1 MEVGIV
7 CGFISFLVS
16 FNTTTHI
23 LRCMTDND
31 ITNIHNPN
39 NNNNN
44 TSSITSSNTKNSNI
58 DNINKIYNY
67 NNRNLSINKNSTKGK
82 VKFHNGVS
90 YIIIPSIHDMSANNL
105 QELWYSGDDYYNFKL
120 EFVKKNINDIQD

>member
-16 FNTTTHI
+16 FNSTTMI
-23 LRCMTDND
+23 LRCIARND
-31 ITNIHNPN
+31 ITNIHNVNKN
-39 NNNNN
+39 NH
-44 TSSITSSNTKNSNI
+44 TSSNTKNSNI

-67 NNRNLSINKNSTKGK
+67 NNHNLSINKNSTKGK

-90 YIIIPSIHDMSANNL
+90 YIIIPSIHDLSANNL
-105 QELWYSGDDYYNFKL
+105 KELWYSGDDYYNFKL

>member
-7 CGFISFLVS
+7 CGFISFLIS

-31 ITNIHNPN
+31 ITNIRNVNNISNITN
-39 NNNNN
+39 NNNKN
-44 TSSITSSNTKNSNI
+44 NSNNYI
-58 DNINKIYNY
+58 DNINKTYNS
-67 NNRNLSINKNSTKGK
+67 NNRNLLINKDSTKGK

-90 YIIIPSIHDMSANNL
+90 YIIIPSIHDLSANNL
-105 QELWYSGDDYYNFKL
+105 KELWYSGDDYYNFKL
-120 EFVKKNINDIQD
+120 EYIKKNVNDKED